1 MIWSGEHLERLLGER
16 HLSVEEFARRV
27 PCAPAS
33 IWAYI
38 KGRSVPRLAR
48 QYAMADVLSI
58 TVDELAG
65 VSDSGDSPIG
75 LSEREGQ
82 VVEVLRRL
90 SDIQVGMVAA
100 FAAGLA
106 AGKTLEQAQAAS
118 EVAGVGRILA
128 ERAQEAVGG

>member
-1 MIWSGEHLERLLGER
+1 
-16 HLSVEEFARRV
+16 
-27 PCAPAS
+27 
-33 IWAYI
+33 
-38 KGRSVPRLAR
+38 
-48 QYAMADVLSI
+48 MADVLSI